1 MTTATT
7 LSVISLGSMGRSAAL
22 SALRRGIPTWGLD
35 LNPAAAAKE
44 AA

>member
-7 LSVISLGSMGRSAAL
+7 LDVISLSSMGRSAAL

-35 LNPAAAAKE
+35 LNLAAAAKD